1 MSLWG
6 DYLKDLLDVSFNGA
20 SLQEISGAQVTD
32 HNFDEMPE
40 IKSSRNPISAAHR
53 SVTTGSRFITK
64 RATVNLAVRGEDLHN
79 LQAILGRIR
88 QLTQYANRDVVLTF
102 GVPINNAGDYD
113 LDETRTVTFKNAN
126 LVAADMNHNAAK
138 GTVITVEFMIDDP
151 IGIGG
156 TPQTIYSTTGR
167 TAALTSIDLSA
178 LDLQGTFQEQYPTFE
193 ITINSVTNG
202 STPSIEIEN
211 GLNILTIS
219 QSFTAADVILI
230 DTDPETMSVK
240 INGEMVDLSGS
251 FPFIA
256 DPNSI
261 IYIRDTLSARNIDI
275 EVSNNPRYI

>member
-6 DYLKDLLDVSFNGA
+6 DYLKDLLDVSFGDA

-40 IKSSRNPISAAHR
+40 VRSSRNPISSAHR
-53 SVTTGSRFITK
+53 SITTGSRFITK
-64 RATVNLAVRGEDLHN
+64 RASVNLAVRGEDLHN

-102 GVPINNAGDYD
+102 GVPINDAGDYD
-113 LDETRTVTFKNAN
+113 LTQTRTVTFRNAN

-151 IGIGG
+151 IGVGG
-156 TPQTIYSTTGR
+156 TAQTIYTTTGK
-167 TAALTSIDLSA
+167 TTSLTTIDLSTI
-178 LDLQGTFQEQYPTFE
+178 DLQGTFQEQYP
-193 ITINSVTNG
+193 IYKINVTSVTNG

-219 QSFTAADVILI
+219 QSVSGGDEIII
-230 DTDPETMSVK
+230 DTDPENMSVK

-261 IYIRDTLSARNIDI
+261 IYIRDTFSARNLNI
-275 EVSNNPRYI
+275 EVKINPRYI

>member
-6 DYLKDLLDVSFNGA
+6 EYLKDLLDVSFNGA

-40 IKSSRNPISAAHR
+40 IKSSRNPISSAHR
-53 SVTTGSRFITK
+53 SITTGSRFITK

-126 LVAADMNHNAAK
+126 LVAADMNHNAAH

-151 IGIGG
+151 IGVGG

-167 TAALTSIDLSA
+167 TAALTTIDLSTI
-178 LDLQGTFQEQYPTFE
+178 DLQGTFQEQYPTIE

-211 GLNILTIS
+211 GLNILTVS
-219 QSFTAADVILI
+219 QSVSAGDVILI
-230 DTDPETMSVK
+230 DTDPETMSVR

-251 FPFIA
+251 FPFIS
-256 DPNSI
+256 DPNSV
-261 IYIRDTLSARNIDI
+261 IYIRDTFSARNLDI

>member
-6 DYLKDLLDVSFNGA
+6 EYLKDLLDVSFNGA

-40 IKSSRNPISAAHR
+40 IKSSRNPISSAHR
-53 SVTTGSRFITK
+53 SITTGSRFITK

-102 GVPINNAGDYD
+102 GVPINNAGDYE
-113 LDETRTVTFKNAN
+113 LDQTRTVTFKNAN

-151 IGIGG
+151 IGVGG
-156 TPQTIYSTTGR
+156 TAQTIYSTTGR
-167 TAALTSIDLSA
+167 TAALTSIDLSTI
-178 LDLQGTFQEQYPTFE
+178 DLQGTFQEQYPTFE
-193 ITINSVTNG
+193 ITINTVTNG

-211 GLNILTIS
+211 GLNVLTIS
-219 QSFTAADVILI
+219 QSVSGGDVILI

-261 IYIRDTLSARNIDI
+261 IYIRDTFSARNIDI

>member
-6 DYLKDLLDVSFNGA
+6 EYLKDLLDVSFNGA

-40 IKSSRNPISAAHR
+40 IKSSRNPISSAHR
-53 SVTTGSRFITK
+53 SITTGSRFITK

-151 IGIGG
+151 IGVGG

-167 TAALTSIDLSA
+167 TAALTTIDLSTI
-178 LDLQGTFQEQYPTFE
+178 DLQGTFQEQYPIYE

-219 QSFTAADVILI
+219 QSVSGGDVIVI

-256 DPNSI
+256 DPNSL
-261 IYIRDTLSARNIDI
+261 IYIRDTFSARNIDI

>member
-6 DYLKDLLDVSFNGA
+6 EYLKDLLDVSFNGA

-40 IKSSRNPISAAHR
+40 IKASRNQISSAHR
-53 SVTTGSRFITK
+53 SVTTGSKFITK
-64 RATVNLAVRGEDLHN
+64 RAAVSLAVQGDDLHN

-113 LDETRTVTFKNAN
+113 LDQTRTVTFKNAN
-126 LVAADMNHNAAK
+126 LVSADMNHNATK

-151 IGIGG
+151 IGVGG
-156 TPQTIYSTTGR
+156 TQQTIYSTTGK
-167 TAALTSIDLSA
+167 TTSLTTIDLSTI
-178 LDLQGTFQEQYPTFE
+178 DLQGTFQEQYPVYT
-193 ITINSVTNG
+193 ITINSLTNG
-202 STPSIEIEN
+202 TTPTLQIEN

-219 QSFTAADVILI
+219 QAFSAGDVVVI
-230 DTDPETMSVK
+230 DTDGLSVK
-240 INGEMVDLSGS
+240 VNGEMVDLSGS

-261 IYIRDTLSARNIDI
+261 IYIRDTFSARNLNI
-275 EVSNNPRYI
+275 EVKNNPRYI

>member
-6 DYLKDLLDVSFNGA
+6 EYLKDLLDVSFNGA

-40 IKSSRNPISAAHR
+40 IKSSRNPISSAHR
-53 SVTTGSRFITK
+53 SITTGSRFITK

-79 LQAILGRIR
+79 LQAVLGRIR

-151 IGIGG
+151 IGVGG

-167 TAALTSIDLSA
+167 TAALTTIDLSTI
-178 LDLQGTFQEQYPTFE
+178 DLQGTFQEQYPIYE

-219 QSFTAADVILI
+219 QSVSGGDVIVI

-256 DPNSI
+256 DPNSL
-261 IYIRDTLSARNIDI
+261 IYIRDTFSARNIDI